1 MHGRFGSDGA
11 AAFFHALRLADR
23 LARKPVDKSDGI
35 GEHGLFDRL
44 EHRIK
49 GHRFRDLC
57 HGSEICDLAAFRKAP
72 AFESIGVCI
81 VLRLFRIFIG
91 TGKRSALLR
100 RIRVKDFRAVD
111 IRHGVYRFLCGT
123 ADKQQCKTQ
132 GR

>member
-1 MHGRFGSDGA
+1 MHGRFGSNGA
-11 AAFFHALRLADR
+11 FTLLHALRLADR
-23 LARKPVDKSDGI
+23 LTRKPVDKSDGI

-44 EHRIK
+44 ENGIK
-49 GHRFRDLC
+49 GHCFRDRG

-72 AFESIGVCI
+72 AFECISVCI
-81 VLRLFRIFIG
+81 VLRLFGVFIG
-91 TGKRSALLR
+91 TGKRSALFR